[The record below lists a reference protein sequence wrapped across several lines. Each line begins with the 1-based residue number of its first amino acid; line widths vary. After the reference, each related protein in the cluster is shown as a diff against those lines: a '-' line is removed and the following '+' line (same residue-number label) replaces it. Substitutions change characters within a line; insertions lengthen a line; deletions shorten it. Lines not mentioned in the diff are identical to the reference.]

1 MALKWLFL
9 VCCYL
14 PRWSCIFV
22 FFCPAPSFSFSLLS
36 LTHTVDSDPAVCVI
50 SFLASVS
57 SLLKLPDGCL
67 SALEFRWFP
76 GLKASPPS
84 LFLFLLNL
92 FQSASPSHTPAVSST
107 PASCSGNPTDAFSPV
122 VFKAICLLQDILN
135 YIYLSLVCFI
145 IIVWIAAVL
154 SLIDLYLWGTSFYIK
169 RQKTSR

>member
-1 MALKWLFL
+1 MALKSLFL

-14 PRWSCIFV
+14 PRWSCIFA

-36 LTHTVDSDPAVCVI
+36 LTHTLDSDPAVCVI

-67 SALEFRWFP
+67 SAVEFRWFP

-107 PASCSGNPTDAFSPV
+107 PASCSGNPTDAFLQLFSKQSV
-122 VFKAICLLQDILN
+122 YCRIYWITFTSLWSVLLSELQLFYHWLISICEAQVFI
-135 YIYLSLVCFI
+135 
-145 IIVWIAAVL
+145 
-154 SLIDLYLWGTSFYIK
+154 
-169 RQKTSR
+169 